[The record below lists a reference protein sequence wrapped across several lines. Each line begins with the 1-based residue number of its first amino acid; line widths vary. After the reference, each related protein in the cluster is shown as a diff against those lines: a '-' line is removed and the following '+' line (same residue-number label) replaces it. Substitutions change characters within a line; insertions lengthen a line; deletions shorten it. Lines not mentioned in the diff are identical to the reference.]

1 MRNIVFVGFMSILY
15 ACSPSSHSTEY
26 SVSGVVSDS
35 AANGK
40 KIYILRY
47 DDNQYIDSTVIEK
60 NQFTFKGQVDTA
72 SYCRIDVDRGVYAN
86 FILENGDIRVD
97 LQKHNQPSG
106 TLLNEKVAQLALAE
120 DSISELINRRGQEIR
135 EQCGDDERAFDSQM
149 KEFIRQQRESVAN
162 KCADLYEGH
171 WDDAFGYALLYS
183 EFFDSTPLAQQ
194 KALIAKF
201 GNWLKSTR
209 TVQEISKKI
218 EAQEKTAEGMPYT
231 DITGTDADGKPI
243 ALSDFIGKGNY
254 VLMDMWASWCG
265 PCRQEMPNVVAA
277 YKEFKAKG
285 FGIVGI
291 SLDNNLESW
300 KKAIKDL
307 NITWAQMSDLKG
319 WQCEG
324 AALYCVR
331 PIPATVLVDQEGTIV
346 ARNLRGDELKAKLA
360 ELMK

>member
-47 DDNQYIDSTVIEK
+47 DDNRYIDSTVIEK

-171 WDDAFGYALLYS
+171 WDDAFGYALL
-183 EFFDSTPLAQQ
+183 
-194 KALIAKF
+194 
-201 GNWLKSTR
+201 
-209 TVQEISKKI
+209 
-218 EAQEKTAEGMPYT
+218 
-231 DITGTDADGKPI
+231 
-243 ALSDFIGKGNY
+243 
-254 VLMDMWASWCG
+254 
-265 PCRQEMPNVVAA
+265 
-277 YKEFKAKG
+277 
-285 FGIVGI
+285 
-291 SLDNNLESW
+291 
-300 KKAIKDL
+300 
-307 NITWAQMSDLKG
+307 
-319 WQCEG
+319 
-324 AALYCVR
+324 
-331 PIPATVLVDQEGTIV
+331 
-346 ARNLRGDELKAKLA
+346 
-360 ELMK
+360 

>member
-1 MRNIVFVGFMSILY
+1 MRNIVFAGFMSILY

-265 PCRQEMPNVVAA
+265 PCKGEIPNLARLHNQYKDKGLTVIGLFVWDKQE
-277 YKEFKAKG
+277 
-285 FGIVGI
+285 
-291 SLDNNLESW
+291 NL
-300 KKAIKDL
+300 KKAMESEG
-307 NITWAQMSDLKG
+307 ITWPQIVDKESKSTQMYGVDG
-319 WQCEG
+319 
-324 AALYCVR
+324 
-331 PIPATVLVDQEGTIV
+331 IPHIILFSPDGTILK
-346 ARNLRGDELKAKLA
+346 RNLRGDAMIKTVEEIMNRK
-360 ELMK
+360 

>member
-1 MRNIVFVGFMSILY
+1 MRNIVFAGFMSILY

-201 GNWLKSTR
+201 GKKLKLRKRPLKVCR
-209 TVQEISKKI
+209 TQI
-218 EAQEKTAEGMPYT
+218 
-231 DITGTDADGKPI
+231 
-243 ALSDFIGKGNY
+243 LR
-254 VLMDMWASWCG
+254 VLMLMENPLLSL
-265 PCRQEMPNVVAA
+265 
-277 YKEFKAKG
+277 
-285 FGIVGI
+285 I
-291 SLDNNLESW
+291 SLE
-300 KKAIKDL
+300 KE
-307 NITWAQMSDLKG
+307 ITF
-319 WQCEG
+319 
-324 AALYCVR
+324 
-331 PIPATVLVDQEGTIV
+331 
-346 ARNLRGDELKAKLA
+346 
-360 ELMK
+360 